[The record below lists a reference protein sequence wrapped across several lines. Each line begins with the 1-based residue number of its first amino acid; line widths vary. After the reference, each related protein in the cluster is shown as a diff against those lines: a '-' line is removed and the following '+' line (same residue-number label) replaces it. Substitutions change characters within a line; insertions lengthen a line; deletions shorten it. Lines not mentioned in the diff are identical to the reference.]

1 MKNNFAEDSKAEVDF
16 NVVMTAKGQLVE
28 AQGTAEGEPFS
39 REAMDRLMNLAR
51 DGINELLQIQRQIL
65 ST

>member
-1 MKNNFAEDSKAEVDF
+1 M
-16 NVVMTAKGQLVE
+16 VMTAKGQLVE